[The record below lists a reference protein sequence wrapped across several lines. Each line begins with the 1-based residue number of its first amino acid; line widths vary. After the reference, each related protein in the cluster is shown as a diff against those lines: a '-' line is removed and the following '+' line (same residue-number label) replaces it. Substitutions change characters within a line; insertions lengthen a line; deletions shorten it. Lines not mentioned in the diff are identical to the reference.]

1 MIMKVLLMHQQYL
14 AKRNRE
20 RVRLCREQKRQRNT
34 CVKYENKNIDKR
46 VDQIIKTFCK
56 VMDR

>member
-1 MIMKVLLMHQQYL
+1 MIMKFLLMHQQYL

-20 RVRLCREQKRQRNT
+20 RVRLCRERKRQSNT